1 MRTVGTTV
9 GTTLAP
15 PDDRKWFVLLTA
27 AAMGVLTF
35 VLTALFDALAARRRR
50 RVARSGPPTALP
62 ARTARRPETEERRT
76 PVHS

>member
-1 MRTVGTTV
+1 MRTVGA
-9 GTTLAP
+9 TLT
-15 PDDRKWFVLLTA
+15 PDDRKWFVFLMA
-27 AAMGVLTF
+27 ATMGVTF

-50 RVARSGPPTALP
+50 RDARSGPPTALP